1 MTAAVD
7 LGDKVLGQDGSS
19 SAQPFGVCLPA
30 CDNSNP
36 CAQGTECSP
45 LHSLQTRQPL
55 GKSVCIPT
63 VGERGTCANQTTCEA
78 GTVCVRYG
86 QAINTWRCQ
95 KECSTASCDAKSR
108 CAQAS
113 SGDTR
118 QVCKPERKL
127 GQTCFFGHVCEE
139 GAVCV
144 PSQLD
149 DPARCRPSCSKDKPT
164 CLDPQQEC
172 RAITTPTGASR
183 YACLQT
189 AGLREACH
197 NGTVCKDPKHL
208 CVGINSTYAACF
220 QPCQTSEECPKGESC
235 ETISESSTVTVCRKQ
250 VKPGSYFLNLV
261 QCENGGR
268 PVRFREEQPP
278 FCLEDCTSGSILA
291 PDYCGQL
298 SSRTMQDVVHMSDKS
313 ALAVGELGV
322 LVYTQDKGKTWKRL
336 PTSDLTS
343 LTAITQGSQPEE
355 RWMVDQQG
363 QLWKQT
369 QTQGTNQA
377 PQKIYS
383 ISKKP
388 LYGLV
393 VSSESFVVTGEEG
406 VFYAKDPSGS
416 FKLVLSQPMRR
427 AAVRPFSSGESGA
440 LMVAVG
446 DKGAIFRSE
455 DNGATWTQAT
465 SNTKATL
472 LSVAWIPNALKTGF
486 QWIAVGKG
494 GILLTSS
501 DKGVSWSTVSTSLSQ
516 DWNAVGASDQAIV
529 VVGANGALLRWTT
542 EGWKVA
548 VPPPSPNPPTLWGV
562 SVRGLSSIALGV
574 EGIAL
579 YSEDGGATW
588 NQATSK
594 LLQCVNTTTPTQAN
608 AGACA
613 YRCDPK
619 QNGSDCPPSLPRCDT
634 ITTEGKTLTVCMP
647 ESRPTGTVGPA
658 SPCSPYDGVSKDKL
672 CQPGLRCELTLQGH
686 VCMRPCDPASPQCP
700 PGKEC
705 ILDTQ
710 RKRHFC
716 GTYVAETAP
725 CSPSTGMFCPAGSLC
740 VTNHYTDSSTCSKVI
755 GKKEKQLCLGEQAGQ
770 LYCALGLVC
779 VGSASAPYRRY
790 CTKACNWKDKTG
802 CPTGW
807 ECLPNQDA
815 VGVCVQRCQSASDT
829 CEVAGLRC
837 RRSFATSPN
846 LYCL

>member
-1 MTAAVD
+1 M
-7 LGDKVLGQDGSS
+7 LGQDGSS
-19 SAQPFGVCLPA
+19 SAQPYGVCLPA
-30 CDNSNP
+30 CDASSP
-36 CAQGTECSP
+36 CKGGSKCSP

-55 GKSVCIPT
+55 GKSVCVPT
-63 VGERGTCANQTTCEA
+63 VGEGGSCANQTTCQA
-78 GTVCVRYG
+78 GSVCVQYG
-86 QAINTWRCQ
+86 KTLNTWRCQ
-95 KECSTASCDAKSR
+95 RECSTASCDAKSR
-108 CAQAS
+108 CVQAGS
-113 SGDTR
+113 EDTR
-118 QVCKPERKL
+118 LVCKPERKL

-149 DPARCRPSCSKDKPT
+149 DPARCRPSCTQDKPT
-164 CLDPQQEC
+164 CSNPQQEC
-172 RAITTPTGASR
+172 RAITTPTGESR

-189 AGLREACH
+189 AGLRESCH
-197 NGTVCKDPKHL
+197 NGIACKDPNHL

-220 QPCQTSEECPKGESC
+220 QPCQSSEECPQGESC

-250 VKPGSYFLNLV
+250 VKPSSYFLNLV

-298 SSRTMQDVVHMSDKS
+298 SPRPMQAVVHTSDAS

-322 LVYTQDKGKTWKRL
+322 VVSTQDKGKTWRRL
-336 PTSDLTS
+336 PTSDLPS
-343 LTAITQGSQPEE
+343 ITAITQGPKAEE

-369 QTQGTNQA
+369 QVQDTHSA
-377 PQKIYS
+377 PQKHNV

-388 LYGLV
+388 LYDLV
-393 VSSESFVVTGEEG
+393 VHSNFIVAVGEEG
-406 VFYAKDPSGS
+406 IFHSKDPSGL
-416 FKLVLSQPMRR
+416 FKLAQAQPMRS
-427 AAVRPFSSGESGA
+427 VSLQPISSGVSGT
-440 LMVAVG
+440 LMIAVG

-455 DNGATWTQAT
+455 DNGTTWTQST
-465 SNTKATL
+465 SQTEATL
-472 LSVAWIPNALKTGF
+472 LSVAWVPDALQAGF
-486 QWIAVGKG
+486 QWVAVGKG
-494 GILLTSS
+494 GVILTSN
-501 DKGVSWSTVSTSLSQ
+501 DKGATWVTVSTPLSQ
-516 DWNAVGASDQAIV
+516 DWNAVAASDKALV
-529 VVGANGALLRWTT
+529 AVGANGALLRWTA

-548 VPPPSPNPPTLWGV
+548 SPPPSPNPPTLLGV
-562 SVRGLSSIALGV
+562 SVRGLSSIAVGA

-579 YSEDGGATW
+579 YSEDGGAIW

-613 YRCDPK
+613 YRCDPQ
-619 QNGSDCPPSLPRCDT
+619 QNGSDCPPALPRCDT

-647 ESRPTGTVGPA
+647 EGRPTGSAGYGE
-658 SPCSPYDGVSKDKL
+658 SCSPYDGASKEKR
-672 CQPGLRCELTLQGH
+672 CQPGLRCELTLHGH
-686 VCMRPCDPASPQCP
+686 VCMRPCDPSQPQCP
-700 PGKEC
+700 TGEEC
-705 ILDTQ
+705 ILDAK

-716 GTYVAETAP
+716 GRYVSESTS
-725 CSPSTGMFCPAGSLC
+725 CSPSTGMFCPVGSQC
-740 VTNHYTDSSTCSKVI
+740 VTHPYADNSTCSKII

-770 LYCALGLVC
+770 LYCAEGLVC
-779 VGSASAPYRRY
+779 EGSASAPYRRY
-790 CTKACNWKDKTG
+790 CTKSCNWKDKTG
-802 CPTGW
+802 CPSGW

-815 VGVCVQRCQSASDT
+815 VGVCVQRCQAASDT